1 MKLILKMYYPFYLN
15 IAKYNYKTLYLIKNI
30 LAIIMTRNA
39 LLKKIL
45 FILSNKKFIIINIK
59 FN

>member
-1 MKLILKMYYPFYLN
+1 MYYPFYLN